1 MNPEAIMKKFFSKL
15 SLDQIRLV
23 VVILVVAL
31 FVIGASAPLAIGG
44 IGGNHPTAI
53 TILPLW

>member
-1 MNPEAIMKKFFSKL
+1 MKKFFSKL

-44 IGGNHPTAI
+44 IGGSHPTAI
-53 TILPLW
+53 SILPLW

>member
-1 MNPEAIMKKFFSKL
+1 MKKFFSKL

-23 VVILVVAL
+23 VLVLVVAL

-44 IGGNHPTAI
+44 IGGSSACSI
-53 TILPLW
+53 TVLPLW